1 MSIFLFNPNTN
12 AATTS
17 AMMQMA
23 STEGFCLVGKTAP
36 FGASMIVEPVS
47 LARGADAVVAMLDEL
62 LIARAPIHGIII
74 AAFGDPGLARVRDNP
89 VIRRQEIPVCGIGEA
104 SFLEAGANGRRFAV
118 ATTTPALE
126 GAIASA
132 VAASGMS
139 PQFLGSFFTRADP
152 FEAVKD
158 PARLVELLAEA
169 VRAGEDA
176 GAEAVII
183 GGGPLAKA
191 ASELVANSN
200 LAIIEPLPAAARLMA
215 ARMAARG

>member
-1 MSIFLFNPNTN
+1 MSIFLFNPNTS

-17 AMMQMA
+17 AMTELA
-23 STEGFCLVGKTAP
+23 SAEGLRLIGKTAP
-36 FGASMIVEPVS
+36 FGAPMIVEPGS

-62 LIARAPIHGIII
+62 LVAQAPIHGIII

-89 VIRRQEIPVCGIGEA
+89 VIRRHEIPVCGIGEA

-139 PQFLGSFFTRADP
+139 RQFLGSFFTRADP

-158 PARLVELLAEA
+158 PLQLVELLAEA
-169 VRAGEDA
+169 VRAAEEA

-191 ASELVANSN
+191 ASELVGNRS
-200 LAIIEPLPAAARLMA
+200 LAIIKPLPAAARLMA
-215 ARMAARG
+215 ARIAARG

>member
-1 MSIFLFNPNTN
+1 MSIFLFNPNTS

-17 AMMQMA
+17 AMTELA
-23 STEGFCLVGKTAP
+23 SAEGLRLIGKTAP
-36 FGASMIVEPVS
+36 FGAPMIVEPGS

-62 LIARAPIHGIII
+62 LVAQAPIHGIII

-89 VIRRQEIPVCGIGEA
+89 VIRRHEIPVCGIGEA

-158 PARLVELLAEA
+158 PLRLVELLAEA
-169 VRAGEDA
+169 VRAGEEA

-191 ASELVANSN
+191 ASELVGNRT
-200 LAIIEPLPAAARLMA
+200 LAIIKPLPAAARLMA
-215 ARMAARG
+215 ARIAARG